1 MLKLRTIVPLA
12 LLFTL
17 IIASCKDQPAS
28 PADAQGSSPSPAMLS
43 GPGNAIVI
51 CSSCAYPGMPREGH
65 LVLMDSRTGQIWAY
79 SDDAVVGRTAPTYVG
94 TLDAVGKTIKQ
105 EQGQ

>member
-1 MLKLRTIVPLA
+1 
-12 LLFTL
+12 
-17 IIASCKDQPAS
+17 
-28 PADAQGSSPSPAMLS
+28 MLS

-51 CSSCAYPGMPREGH
+51 CSSCAYAGMPREGH

-79 SDDAVVGRTAPTYVG
+79 SDEALVGRAAPTYVG